1 MKRKVQRINKEEMKA
16 AKKSMEIEKPVGPDD
31 WMPGEWRRSVLIQ
44 IFKDKVKKRLK
55 RRLNQG

>member
-1 MKRKVQRINKEEMKA
+1 
-16 AKKSMEIEKPVGPDD
+16 MEIEKPVGPDD
-31 WMPGEWRRSVLIQ
+31 WMPGEWRSVLVQ